1 MLEKAGIIEVSE
13 AKTSLTAV
21 AVSNTTIQLEE
32 ANRQIARDVYQKI
45 AANIGKVIEG
55 QTDSTRKLLAALAIG
70 GHVLLE
76 DFPGTGKTTLA
87 KALARSIDARFKRVQ
102 FTPDLLPSDI
112 LGISVFSQRD
122 QLFEFHEGPIF
133 TDILLADEI
142 NRASPRTQ
150 SALLEAMGENQVSVE
165 GDRRNLSDMFF
176 VIATQNPVEF
186 RGTYPLPEAQMD
198 RFAMQFT
205 LGYVEPGEE
214 VAILT
219 AQEHTHPLEKLRPCV
234 SLADVLQLRKAVEQ
248 TRISEEIKRYIVAL
262 VSATRTAAG
271 VQLGASPRASLALM
285 KAAQALAL
293 FDEIN
298 FVTPDQI
305 QELGVPVIAHRLV
318 MEPQARFS
326 GLTARAV
333 VEDVLKKVP
342 VPA

>member
-1 MLEKAGIIEVSE
+1 MLEKAGIVEVRE
-13 AKTSLTAV
+13 AKTSLTTV
-21 AVSNTTIQLEE
+21 AASNTTVQPDE

-165 GDRRNLSDMFF
+165 GDRRNLSEMFF

-205 LGYVEPGEE
+205 LGYVEPAEE

-234 SLADVLQLRKAVEQ
+234 SLVDVLQLRLAVEQ

-293 FDEIN
+293 FDAIN

-305 QELGVPVIAHRLV
+305 QELAVPVIAHRLV

-333 VEDVLKKVP
+333 VDEVLKKVP